1 MARHFIFTVVRQK
14 ENQMTTPVDPID
26 PTPTAE
32 FPSWELA
39 LTQEL
44 LKPEQSATLQ
54 TMVDEGKA
62 KTLKEAASVLDLE
75 ETIIHPAEHMWGT

>member
-1 MARHFIFTVVRQK
+1 MARHFFFTVARQK
-14 ENQMTTPVDPID
+14 ENQMTTPVDPAD

-39 LTQEL
+39 LTQGL